1 LSAGAPP
8 SCDPFPAAVYDDRPS
23 AEELA
28 RLDTA
33 CFHPPWKV
41 DTYADALTRPDW
53 CCWVLRTGTPAA
65 SVGFAACQLVDEEA
79 EVMRLGIV
87 PGLRERGWGKRL
99 LAGVLARLASHGV
112 RRVFLEVREG
122 NRPAAA
128 LYLGAGFQEVG
139 RRPNYYA
146 APTEDALLLALNL
159 RRRT

>member
-1 LSAGAPP
+1 
-8 SCDPFPAAVYDDRPS
+8 
-23 AEELA
+23 
-28 RLDTA
+28 
-33 CFHPPWKV
+33 
-41 DTYADALTRPDW
+41 
-53 CCWVLRTGTPAA
+53 
-65 SVGFAACQLVDEEA
+65 
-79 EVMRLGIV
+79 MRLGIV

-112 RRVFLEVREG
+112 HRVFLEVREG